1 MRTIA
6 KFPYSGFIVV
16 SSLLATGLGCQSQ
29 SVSRMLSPQTEDYAE
44 ARKTFKTKLLRSGP
58 APQKYDPLQLP
69 EGVDQITYS
78 KPNHLKAWI
87 SSIPSTSSKQPAVL
101 FLHGGFAFGADDWE
115 STKPFRDAGFIVM
128 TPLLRGENGQSG
140 NYSMFYDEVTDV
152 LSALDVLIA
161 TPGVDKNRIFLA
173 GHSVGGTLTMLTAL
187 TTKKLRGA
195 ASFSGSPDQ
204 ISWSQGQPE
213 AIPFDPASAK
223 EFQMRSPIA
232 YPGSF
237 KCPTRL
243 FYGDEEIIFSNVT
256 EKLAVLA
263 KGKRLDVEA
272 VKVAGNHFDALPEEI
287 RESIDFF
294 KSLN

>member
-1 MRTIA
+1 MTAIA
-6 KFPYSGFIVV
+6 KFQYSCLIVLM
-16 SSLLATGLGCQSQ
+16 SLSLAVLGCQNS
-29 SVSRMLSPQTEDYAE
+29 SGSRGLSPQAEDYAV

-58 APQKYDPLQLP
+58 APQESSSLQP
-69 EGVDQITYS
+69 PAGVDQINYS
-78 KPNHLKAWI
+78 KPDHLKAWI
-87 SSIPSTSSKQPAVL
+87 STNASNSSKMPAVL

-161 TPGVDKNRIFLA
+161 TPGVDKKRIFLA

-187 TTKKLRGA
+187 TTKKVRGA

-213 AIPFDPASAK
+213 VIPFDPASAK

-243 FYGDEEIIFSNVT
+243 FYGDEETIFSDVT
-256 EKLAVLA
+256 ERLAVLA
-263 KGKRLDVEA
+263 QGKHLDVKA
-272 VKVAGNHFDALPEEI
+272 IKVSGNHFTALPEEF
-287 RESIDFF
+287 RKSIDFF
-294 KSLN
+294 KSL